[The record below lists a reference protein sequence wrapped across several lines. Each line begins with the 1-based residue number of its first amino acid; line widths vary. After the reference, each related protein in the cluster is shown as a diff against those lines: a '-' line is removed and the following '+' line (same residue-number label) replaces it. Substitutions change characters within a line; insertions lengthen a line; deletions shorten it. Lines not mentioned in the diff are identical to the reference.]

1 MLMQHIG
8 VGYFGYYRATAYA
21 MKHSLMPEIAKL
33 RMKALNFWDK
43 HGIRAAADA
52 FDVSTR
58 TLYWWR
64 RLLRTGGPEALIPR
78 SKAPL
83 VRRSRHWHPDV
94 LKEIRRLRT
103 ELPNLGKEQIFVRLK
118 PWCEAR
124 HFTCPSTSTIGRII
138 AGAHDKMRMIPVRLS
153 ARGKARLIKKRSVK
167 PRRPKQYRPVKT
179 GELIGMDAIE
189 LRMGDLRRYIIT
201 MIDEH
206 SDYALALAVPSLN
219 SDITS
224 HFFSKATKLF
234 PVAIRQ
240 VVTDNGKEF
249 LGNFDKTLQE
259 ASIKHIW
266 TYPYTPKM
274 NATCERFN
282 RTLREQFIEFNE
294 LLLFEDL
301 NLFNQRMAEYLVLY
315 NSKRPHKSLEL
326 MTPVDYIL
334 RESKNC
340 NMWWT
345 HTDYDIFLTD
355 NPSNLTAS
363 GLLLSDDESGVREIG
378 PGQLCVNFNMSNAM
392 QEAVLQLIEVQLA
405 QEEVTESPLGGD
417 ENAQLHASGYYAL
430 FVDTVPDDVKRLYT
444 EAATSD
450 FAALAQTAHRL
461 KGVFAM
467 LNLVPG
473 KQLCETLEHLIREKD
488 VPGIEKYISDIDSYV
503 KSLL

>member
-1 MLMQHIG
+1 
-8 VGYFGYYRATAYA
+8 
-21 MKHSLMPEIAKL
+21 
-33 RMKALNFWDK
+33 
-43 HGIRAAADA
+43 
-52 FDVSTR
+52 
-58 TLYWWR
+58 
-64 RLLRTGGPEALIPR
+64 
-78 SKAPL
+78 
-83 VRRSRHWHPDV
+83 
-94 LKEIRRLRT
+94 
-103 ELPNLGKEQIFVRLK
+103 
-118 PWCEAR
+118 
-124 HFTCPSTSTIGRII
+124 
-138 AGAHDKMRMIPVRLS
+138 
-153 ARGKARLIKKRSVK
+153 
-167 PRRPKQYRPVKT
+167 
-179 GELIGMDAIE
+179 MDAIE

-345 HTDYDIFLTD
+345 HTT
-355 NPSNLTAS
+355 P
-363 GLLLSDDESGVREIG
+363 
-378 PGQLCVNFNMSNAM
+378 VNAKQKCHHRCETEMSCFG
-392 QEAVLQLIEVQLA
+392 
-405 QEEVTESPLGGD
+405 S
-417 ENAQLHASGYYAL
+417 ENA
-430 FVDTVPDDVKRLYT
+430 FDRLAIYFRAFSFPNRNH
-444 EAATSD
+444 END
-450 FAALAQTAHRL
+450 NF
-461 KGVFAM
+461 
-467 LNLVPG
+467 LVYNPVY
-473 KQLCETLEHLIREKD
+473 KAIA
-488 VPGIEKYISDIDSYV
+488 
-503 KSLL
+503 